1 MAREKFTPEINEAL
15 DIQFTAI
22 MDITK
27 GKKEATVNA
36 VLQKFADEETKKL
49 TIQDLAEYAASKK
62 ADPDAAQ
69 WAREEIVR
77 KVMGGEKV

>member
-1 MAREKFTPEINEAL
+1 MEREAFKPEINKEL

-22 MDITK
+22 MEIAK

-36 VLQKFADEETKKL
+36 VLQKFADEETENL
-49 TIQDLAEYAASKK
+49 TVQALAEYAASKK
-62 ADPDAAQ
+62 ADPDSAQ

-77 KVMGGEKV
+77 KVVGGKL

>member
-1 MAREKFTPEINEAL
+1 MEREVFKPEINKEL

-22 MDITK
+22 MEICK

-36 VLQKFADEETKKL
+36 VLQKFADEETEKL
-49 TIQDLAEYAASKK
+49 TVQALAEYAASKK

-77 KVMGGEKV
+77 KVVAGAGK